1 MVVKPNKSGGAY
13 AKSGYT
19 DLQGK
24 LLQADER
31 VRSGGGREAG
41 GKSGLLLAF

>member
-19 DLQGK
+19 DMQGE
-24 LLQADER
+24 LITW
-31 VRSGGGREAG
+31 GGTEVGP
-41 GKSGLLLAF
+41 KD